1 MLLIA
6 LLVFISA
13 ISPNVHAAAT
23 LTIVPASVVTNPATA
38 ASYIVTLGGGTANA
52 TYSLVLTGLA
62 PGAAYSF
69 SSLTIGSSGSS
80 VLNIQTSVATPLYCP
95 GSYLF
100 TVTARNTMVSA
111 DYASATGSLSVNQV
125 GPALVAS
132 VSTDKSTYTIGET
145 VVISLGINKPA
156 EGTLTISPP
165 SGAPSSF
172 QYQYPIQPT
181 KTLILIPPVGTWT
194 VTFAADDYCGV
205 FTNAVAHFDVSS
217 TGSSTNTTTVTS
229 IAIYSYTSTIST
241 TTTTEITSTTLPIFV
256 VTETGNATVLNTLTS
271 TSTTEQTISFSATL
285 AQASTTS
292 TNVITNIENPSLE
305 LGLGS
310 ILTILVLVIGI
321 NLVRRSRPGKAIICS
336 NCGFKNPFTAT
347 SFCVR
352 CGESLKRGRSP

>member
-1 MLLIA
+1 MTNLPSNITYVVPTHCRSRRIEFREVNLRVGCKLKSSNLMLLIA

-38 ASYIVTLGGGTANA
+38 ASYIVTLSGGTANA
-52 TYSLVLTGLA
+52 TYALVLTGLA

-69 SSLTIGSSGSS
+69 SSPTIGSSGSS
-80 VLNIQTSVATPLYCP
+80 VLNIQTSIATPLYCP

-100 TVTARNTMVSA
+100 TVTARNTIVSA

-145 VVISLGINKPA
+145 VVISLGTNKPA

-172 QYQYPIQPT
+172 QYQYPIPPT

-205 FTNAVAHFDVSS
+205 STNAVAHFDVSS
-217 TGSSTNTTTVTS
+217 TVSSTNDD
-229 IAIYSYTSTIST
+229 
-241 TTTTEITSTTLPIFV
+241 
-256 VTETGNATVLNTLTS
+256 N
-271 TSTTEQTISFSATL
+271 
-285 AQASTTS
+285 
-292 TNVITNIENPSLE
+292 
-305 LGLGS
+305 
-310 ILTILVLVIGI
+310 
-321 NLVRRSRPGKAIICS
+321 S
-336 NCGFKNPFTAT
+336 NEYCYLQLHFHD
-347 SFCVR
+347 
-352 CGESLKRGRSP
+352 